1 MSGILLLRARR
12 ILRILLRALR
22 TAMATAALPTGSG
35 KAERRFRKK
44 LSSLRNAVYRYTR
57 KY

>member
-1 MSGILLLRARR
+1 
-12 ILRILLRALR
+12 
-22 TAMATAALPTGSG
+22 MAAAALPTGSG